1 MTGQFQLCPD
11 KSEAYRGGVNWLGN
25 KGNIVLHRKRPSQ
38 DSLGQLPEVEA
49 GVDGE
54 DLGGEEAVVDG
65 REAVRRSVLQ
75 PPVFSTEQEPA
86 AHLSR
91 GRDDWE
97 EHSVQVEVPEVAGD
111 LHPVVEEGD
120 DGDGEVEGAADVVPL
135 LHVWLVHCG
144 NHQRVSSSSPQVCT
158 FTNTFENTYI

>member
-1 MTGQFQLCPD
+1 MRL
-11 KSEAYRGGVNWLGN
+11 SESYRGGVNWLGN

-65 REAVRRSVLQ
+65 RETIRRSVFQ
-75 PPVFSTEQEPA
+75 AAVFSAKQEAA

-91 GRDDWE
+91 GRDDRE
-97 EHSVQVEVPEVAGD
+97 EHPVQVEVPVVAGD
-111 LHPVVEEGD
+111 LDPVVEEGD

-135 LHVWLVHCG
+135 LHVGLVHRG
-144 NHQRVSSSSPQVCT
+144 DHQRVSPTSP
-158 FTNTFENTYI
+158 